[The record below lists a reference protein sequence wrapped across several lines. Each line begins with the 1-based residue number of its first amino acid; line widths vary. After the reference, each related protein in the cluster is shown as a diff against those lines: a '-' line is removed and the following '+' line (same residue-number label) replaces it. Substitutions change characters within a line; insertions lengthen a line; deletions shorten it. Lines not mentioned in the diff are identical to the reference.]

1 MASGELETTS
11 PIRRA
16 LSASSRRAA
25 FFAAVPR
32 RRDDLMGQSRAA
44 PRQRRFA
51 GGAIAVLVSVGALGW
66 ATAGARAAEWVER
79 PFDPPVGSRWV
90 IQLDTST
97 EEDRDGRLQK
107 TTRSMTSEL
116 TIEQK
121 LADGFRVSY
130 VVRKAAYEGDPRTAG
145 LVEPLNKLFEN
156 LVVHATTSANGTPL
170 HIDNLDEVEA
180 TAQAAI
186 DRLAAASASKAEAD
200 TLRRLANQMLLADAE
215 QAPKIYLS
223 SLATLA
229 LGQNTG
235 LHPGETRRAADE
247 AHIPFGG
254 APIKSNTMLAID
266 NADPVTGKVR
276 FVRTAEY
283 DPDSVREFLSK
294 LARRLGTSDT
304 RKLDEV
310 LSQLALVFDSRAEID
325 VDGGMTRSFRQDDT
339 ATATF
344 EGHTTVKR
352 AHKLLTVTPAP

>member
-1 MASGELETTS
+1 MASDELKTAVRFRRTRSACAHRDPLFAMLASPGEDPAGRS
-11 PIRRA
+11 
-16 LSASSRRAA
+16 
-25 FFAAVPR
+25 
-32 RRDDLMGQSRAA
+32 QAA
-44 PRQRRFA
+44 PRQRRLA
-51 GGAIAVLVSVGALGW
+51 AAAIAGLVWVGTLGW
-66 ATAGARAAEWVER
+66 ATGARTAEWVER
-79 PFDPPVGSRWV
+79 PFDPPVGSRWI
-90 IQLDTST
+90 IQLDTAT
-97 EEDRDGRLQK
+97 EEDRDGQLQK
-107 TTRSMTSEL
+107 TARSMTSEL

-121 LADGFRVSY
+121 LADGFRVTY
-130 VVRKAAYEGDPRTAG
+130 VVRKAAYEGDARTAG

-156 LVVHATTSANGTPL
+156 VVVHATTSVNGTPL

-200 TLRRLANQMLLADAE
+200 TVRKLAKQMLLADE
-215 QAPKIYLS
+215 KQAPKIYLS

-235 LHPGETRRAADE
+235 LHPGETRRTVDE

-254 APIKSNTMLAID
+254 TPIKSNTTLIIE
-266 NADPVTGKVR
+266 NADPATGKVR

-283 DPDSVREFLSK
+283 DPDSVREFLVA
-294 LARRLGTSDT
+294 LARRLGASDT
-304 RKLDEV
+304 RKLDDV

-325 VDGGMTRSFRQDDT
+325 VDDGMTRSFRQDDS

-344 EGHTTVKR
+344 EGRTTIKR